1 MDSTRYWIALQR
13 VDGIGPANLKEIYS
27 AVDKKGLSI
36 TDLFGLSESEI
47 RGEFSFNAKIAEA
60 FKTAEEM
67 LPAVEEEYIQVVE
80 SGIEIIPFFSSWY
93 PERLHEVMGNSIP
106 PFLYVSGNRDLLQK
120 QGGAILGDINVSS
133 RGEFIAYLAAKELS
147 ARGIAVLSGFARGA
161 ELAAH
166 RSALEYGGYTIAFL
180 PYGILRLS
188 LPEEI
193 KMVFDPH
200 RIAFVSVFSPL
211 SQADK
216 YSAFN
221 RNRII
226 CALARA
232 VYIVEAPEEG
242 GIFEAARSA
251 LKLKVPLY
259 ATEYSEYPE
268 SALGNK
274 KIFSDLGGIP
284 VKGRVVDDLTV
295 PNMDRFVAD
304 VKFR

>member
-27 AVDKKGLSI
+27 AVNKKGLSI
-36 TDLFGLSESEI
+36 VDVFGLSEDEI
-47 RGEFSFNAKIAEA
+47 RGEFSFSEKTAEA
-60 FKTAEEM
+60 FKIAEESM
-67 LPAVEEEYIQVVE
+67 PAIEEEYMQVVE
-80 SGIEIIPFFSSWY
+80 AGIEIVPFYSSWY
-93 PERLHEVMGNSIP
+93 PERLHQILGNAIP
-106 PFLYVSGNRDLLQK
+106 PFLYISGNRELLHK
-120 QGGAILGDINVSS
+120 PGGAILGDSNVSS
-133 RGEFIAYLAAKELS
+133 RGEFIAYLAARELAS
-147 ARGIAVLSGFARGA
+147 RNISVISGFARGA
-161 ELAAH
+161 GLAAH
-166 RSALEYGGYTIAFL
+166 RSALEYDGYTTAFL

-188 LPEEI
+188 LPDEI
-193 KMVFDPH
+193 KMIFDPE
-200 RIAFVSVFSPL
+200 RIAFVSMFPPF

-216 YSAFN
+216 YNAFN
-221 RNRII
+221 RNRVI

-232 VYIVEAPEEG
+232 VFIVEAPAEG

-251 LKLKVPLY
+251 HKLKVPLY

-268 SALGNK
+268 SAEGNK
-274 KIFSDLGGIP
+274 KIFSDFGGIP